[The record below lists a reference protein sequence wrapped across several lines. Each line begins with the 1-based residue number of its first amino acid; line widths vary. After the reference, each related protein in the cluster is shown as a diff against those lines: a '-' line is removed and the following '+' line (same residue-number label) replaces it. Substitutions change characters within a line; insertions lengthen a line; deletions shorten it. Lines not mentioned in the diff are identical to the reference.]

1 MIIDNYILVCNYSE
15 FKPFTRIKLKIVL
28 CKKIEKK
35 HKKSRALHGFF
46 VVEPLVV
53 GITCRFASLKA
64 QQLAERNKSES
75 RRRQRA

>member
-1 MIIDNYILVCNYSE
+1 MGN
-15 FKPFTRIKLKIVL
+15 IKKKRKNDLMQKDCKVGVL
-28 CKKIEKK
+28 IEKK

-46 VVEPLVV
+46 IVEPLVV